1 MTDTYL
7 TAILRL
13 LQTNALLEA
22 RLAGEFSSVHGL
34 AVKEVFLLM
43 QLEQA
48 PLNRL
53 PRVELAKRLHVS
65 ASTVT
70 RMAAPMEKIGLVA
83 RESNERDARLAFVVL
98 TPTGKKRIAETR
110 ATLSKQAAAVFRDR
124 WSEEEVTQLSD
135 LIGRLIAGDPGNL
148 T

>member
-1 MTDTYL
+1 MTDTNL

-22 RLAGEFSSVHGL
+22 RLAGEISSVHGL

-98 TPTGKKRIAETR
+98 TPTGKERIAETR
-110 ATLSKQAAAVFRDR
+110 ATLSKKADAIFRDR

-135 LIGRLIAGDPGNL
+135 LVGRLIAGDPGNL

>member
-1 MTDTYL
+1 MTDTNL

-98 TPTGKKRIAETR
+98 TPTGKERITETR
-110 ATLSKQAAAVFRDR
+110 ATLSKKADAIFRDR
-124 WSEEEVTQLSD
+124 WSEEEVAQLSD
-135 LIGRLIAGDPGNL
+135 LVGRLIAGDPGNL